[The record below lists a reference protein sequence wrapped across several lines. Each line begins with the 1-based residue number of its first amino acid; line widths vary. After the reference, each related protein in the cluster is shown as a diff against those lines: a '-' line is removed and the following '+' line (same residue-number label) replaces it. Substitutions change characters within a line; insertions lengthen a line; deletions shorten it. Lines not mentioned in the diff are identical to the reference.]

1 MKRVRQS
8 RDRRRLRRTTRT
20 TRRRRSTERKRK
32 SLRARKRLRFVK
44 FAAQVAPHPRPERRR
59 RGALIRKITQYKASP
74 AFARIESSSTTRI
87 HQEKKVVVL
96 VAASPRRA
104 RTSSSNPPLVDVDA
118 AIARIARGDAR
129 PTCAHPFPSARAHS
143 RRNARRAPTVEL
155 IPAATESLA
164 PARLLASLARV
175 RPALARARSTARA
188 SFARI
193 VRAFGRAS
201 TRARVVETC
210 ARISEATRQCA
221 PDRRSRT
228 RDATVARRAR
238 EGPGLD

>member
-1 MKRVRQS
+1 MKHH
-8 RDRRRLRRTTRT
+8 
-20 TRRRRSTERKRK
+20 RRSLASNRR
-32 SLRARKRLRFVK
+32 
-44 FAAQVAPHPRPERRR
+44 PR
-59 RGALIRKITQYKASP
+59 P
-74 AFARIESSSTTRI
+74 AFAK
-87 HQEKKVVVL
+87 KKVVL
-96 VAASPRRA
+96 ASSPRRA

-155 IPAATESLA
+155 IPAATQSLA
-164 PARLLASLARV
+164 PARVLASLARV
-175 RPALARARSTARA
+175 RSALARARSTARV
-188 SFARI
+188 SFARF
-193 VRAFGRAS
+193 VRALGRAW

-228 RDATVARRAR
+228 RDDGRETRARGRGTRSRSSTVARSRRRRRRRRRGRRRRRHGRWLGSTPVVNRTAVLRGTAR
-238 EGPGLD
+238 VRDGGERDGTEHVR

>member
-1 MKRVRQS
+1 MKHH
-8 RDRRRLRRTTRT
+8 
-20 TRRRRSTERKRK
+20 RRSLASNRR
-32 SLRARKRLRFVK
+32 
-44 FAAQVAPHPRPERRR
+44 PRP
-59 RGALIRKITQYKASP
+59 
-74 AFARIESSSTTRI
+74 AFTK
-87 HQEKKVVVL
+87 KKVVL
-96 VAASPRRA
+96 ASSPRRA

-155 IPAATESLA
+155 IPAATQSLA
-164 PARLLASLARV
+164 PARVLASLARV
-175 RPALARARSTARA
+175 RSALARARSTARV
-188 SFARI
+188 SFARF
-193 VRAFGRAS
+193 VRALGRAS

-228 RDATVARRAR
+228 RDDGRETRARGRGTRSRSSTVARSRRRRRRRRRRCHGRWLGSTPVVNRTAVLRGTAR
-238 EGPGLD
+238 VRDGGERDGTEHVR